1 MAAGLVA
8 GHIGRFV
15 KHHHVTVLVGDFY
28 GYIAAD
34 IVIQVGIRV
43 LKANGNHIPLGQ
55 LVNGAGVGSVALD
68 AFGVM
73 L

>member
-15 KHHHVTVLVGDFY
+15 KHHHVTVLVGDSY

-34 IVIQVGIRV
+34 VVIQVGIWV
-43 LKANGNHIPLGQ
+43 LKANGN
-55 LVNGAGVGSVALD
+55 AL
-68 AFGVM
+68 A